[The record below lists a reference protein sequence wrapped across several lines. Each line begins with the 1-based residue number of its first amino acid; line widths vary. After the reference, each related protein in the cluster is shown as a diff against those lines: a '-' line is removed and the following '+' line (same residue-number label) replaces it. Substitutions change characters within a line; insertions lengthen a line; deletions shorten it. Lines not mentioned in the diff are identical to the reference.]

1 MGAQAAAPRQVT
13 RVFRM
18 RYCGNGEEGVCAAQQ
33 RNAAKQRHEKLCLGC
48 GGGKVNEGNVTLLK
62 LKP

>member
-1 MGAQAAAPRQVT
+1 
-13 RVFRM
+13 M